1 MWRHRGSDGDVGT
14 NRVESKL
21 ICYILH
27 AHLVIVMMLMMM
39 LRMRMMMM
47 MMMMMFTSSPSGLV

>member
-27 AHLVIVMMLMMM
+27 AHLIIVMILVMML
-39 LRMRMMMM
+39 RR
-47 MMMMMFTSSPSGLV
+47 MMMMFTSSPSGLV

>member
-27 AHLVIVMMLMMM
+27 AHLIIVVMV
-39 LRMRMMMM
+39 MMMM
-47 MMMMMFTSSPSGLV
+47 MMMMLMLMLMMFTSSPSGLV